1 MSIRTILSVS
11 DTAMDKSPLVNPV
24 PGLLGLEENWVNHT
38 LEKMDRSVS
47 DLQIWS
53 EDVLD
58 DDAVAGVLEDVTDG
72 EDGDT
77 AAADAGYFNKDFLAG
92 VDDDCPGCSAGV

>member
-1 MSIRTILSVS
+1 
-11 DTAMDKSPLVNPV
+11 
-24 PGLLGLEENWVNHT
+24 
-38 LEKMDRSVS
+38 MDRSVS

-53 EDVLD
+53 EEVLE
-58 DDAVAGVLEDVTDG
+58 DAVAGVLEDVTDG

-77 AAADAGYFNKDFLAG
+77 AAADAGFLNKDFLAG